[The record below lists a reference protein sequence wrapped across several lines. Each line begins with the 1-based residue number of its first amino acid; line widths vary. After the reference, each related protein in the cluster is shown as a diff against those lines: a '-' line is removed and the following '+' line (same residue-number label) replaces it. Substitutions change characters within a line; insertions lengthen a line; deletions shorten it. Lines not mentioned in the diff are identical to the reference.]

1 MDTIND
7 SELVTHKQLRRWV
20 ADRLRADIL
29 EGRLRPG
36 EWLRQE
42 RLAQEYG
49 VSQMPVREALKELV
63 AEGLVEHVP
72 YRGVRIVT
80 FTVADVE
87 DLYAIRSD
95 LEGRAAR
102 ATALRITP
110 EELAELKVM
119 YEQMKLC
126 QSPDDLRRYR
136 EVNRRFHLYIIAASK
151 RPYLIRTL
159 TQMWD
164 VFPTMLWS
172 NFAVTAA
179 RSLPARDQ
187 MDWQEHEAIL
197 QALERHDGEGAEV
210 LMRRHIQTAGNE
222 LIAFLRENS

>member
-197 QALERHDGEGAEV
+197 QALERHDGEGAEA
-210 LMRRHIQTAGNE
+210 LMREHIQTAGNE